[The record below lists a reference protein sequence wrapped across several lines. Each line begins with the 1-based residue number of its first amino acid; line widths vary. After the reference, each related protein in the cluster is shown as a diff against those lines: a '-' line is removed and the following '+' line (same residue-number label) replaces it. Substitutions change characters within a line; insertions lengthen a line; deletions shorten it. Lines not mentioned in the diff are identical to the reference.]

1 MEYLKKYQLIRLI
14 DNIASKVKSHSK
26 LFVIIVTI
34 LFSLLTSFTG
44 LIGAILIFVPFV
56 AAIVLA
62 LGYDKLVAI
71 TSTVVSML
79 VGFIGGVYVTFRDPN
94 NYYGYGAT
102 TIEKLST
109 LDLYSNIWAKLVL
122 LVLGTALLV
131 FFITRYIKNLQDKK
145 VKYELNESNEVLV
158 SEVKGD
164 YKNIKTWPM
173 IVIFTIILSSTRIT
187 YLIVKKEK
195 FVLYKELSYLL
206 FVIYLLSLFY
216 IVTFQDDNYGT
227 SNLVPF
233 KEMFRYKITS
243 RLFVKN
249 IIGNILLYMPF
260 GFFITAYINERKIF
274 PTVLLTFISSL
285 SIELVQLLIGRVFD
299 IDDIMLNL
307 LGGILGACIYVW
319 LDRLRDK
326 LPNALNKEWFMNLI
340 MILLLLF
347 AVIYFTNLSAYFY
360 NMVK

>member
-1 MEYLKKYQLIRLI
+1 MIKE
-14 DNIASKVKSHSK
+14 
-26 LFVIIVTI
+26 
-34 LFSLLTSFTG
+34 
-44 LIGAILIFVPFV
+44 
-56 AAIVLA
+56 IVLE
-62 LGYDKLVAI
+62 I
-71 TSTVVSML
+71 
-79 VGFIGGVYVTFRDPN
+79 FGG
-94 NYYGYGAT
+94 A
-102 TIEKLST
+102 
-109 LDLYSNIWAKLVL
+109 
-122 LVLGTALLV
+122 
-131 FFITRYIKNLQDKK
+131 
-145 VKYELNESNEVLV
+145 
-158 SEVKGD
+158 
-164 YKNIKTWPM
+164 WPM

-299 IDDIMLNL
+299 
-307 LGGILGACIYVW
+307 GILGACIYVW

>member
-1 MEYLKKYQLIRLI
+1 MIKE
-14 DNIASKVKSHSK
+14 
-26 LFVIIVTI
+26 
-34 LFSLLTSFTG
+34 
-44 LIGAILIFVPFV
+44 
-56 AAIVLA
+56 IVLE
-62 LGYDKLVAI
+62 I
-71 TSTVVSML
+71 
-79 VGFIGGVYVTFRDPN
+79 FGG
-94 NYYGYGAT
+94 A
-102 TIEKLST
+102 
-109 LDLYSNIWAKLVL
+109 
-122 LVLGTALLV
+122 
-131 FFITRYIKNLQDKK
+131 
-145 VKYELNESNEVLV
+145 
-158 SEVKGD
+158 
-164 YKNIKTWPM
+164 WPM

-233 KEMFRYKITS
+233 KEMFRYRITS

-326 LPNALNKEWFMNLI
+326 LPKALNKEWFMNLI